1 MEKLAQLIIRLFV
14 ALWDRIEARKADQN
28 HSDAVRADPGTHWLR
43 RFGGRDARKASAAS
57 GHAERGD
64 N

>member
-1 MEKLAQLIIRLFV
+1 MERLAQLIIRLFF

-28 HSDAVRADPGTHWLR
+28 HADAVRSDPASAWLR
-43 RFGGRDARKASAAS
+43 RFGGRDARKASTAS